1 MSRCVIVGRKE
12 LTLITFSI
20 DRADSDSPAQDN
32 IGAWFY
38 FFAFNVL
45 VSWYLAVLLDLLP
58 LAVIALV
65 RAVWGSVTEKMKI
78 HVETYGVVKGW
89 IKPIFYAASIWGSW
103 AVIFQQIYNLHSTTD
118 DVPSRA
124 PYTRRVR
131 SI

>member
-1 MSRCVIVGRKE
+1 LARRPWHSHDAPTL
-12 LTLITFSI
+12 LTA
-20 DRADSDSPAQDN
+20 RATQDN

-58 LAVIALV
+58 LAIVALV
-65 RAVWGSVTEKMKI
+65 RAVWGSVTEKMKV

-103 AVIFQQIYNLHSTTD
+103 AVLFQQIYNLHSTTD
-118 DVPSRA
+118 GVPSRA

-131 SI
+131 PSLLLMLRL